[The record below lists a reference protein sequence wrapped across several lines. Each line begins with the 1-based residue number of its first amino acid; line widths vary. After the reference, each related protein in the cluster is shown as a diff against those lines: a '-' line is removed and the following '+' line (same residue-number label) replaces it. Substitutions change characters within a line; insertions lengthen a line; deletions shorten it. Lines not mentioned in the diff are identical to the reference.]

1 MVTQTS
7 IVDPITADLTV
18 LTRARAVMQRLL
30 LPCVVDPLDPVALQ
44 AAYDYQRM
52 LTEDLAG
59 VKERL
64 QKALAS

>member
-18 LTRARAVMQRLL
+18 LTRARAVMQRML
-30 LPCVVDPLDPVALQ
+30 LPCVVDPLDPASLK
-44 AAYDYQRM
+44 AAYDVQQM

-59 VKERL
+59 VQERL
-64 QKALAS
+64 QRALAS